1 MRPIRVLLTVS
12 AAALVAAACGDD
24 SPPAAAGSSA
34 PAAPTSAAASSGS
47 ASSGSASGSGTA
59 GLPAADILARTRTAF
74 KAAKSVHVT
83 GGGTSGQDTFK
94 VDMRYSAAG
103 NAIGTV
109 TNGGETIELRR
120 VGQVVYLKASTAF
133 WTATA
138 GAKAATAFGGKYVK
152 APVTDQR
159 VAAVVSLTDKGA
171 FIDAALSTTGG
182 VEKGATKTV
191 NGTQAIPLTIKDS
204 AGGSTLFVAATGEPL
219 PLEVLPQAG
228 GTDTGKVD
236 FLDYGVA
243 VNPAAPPAAQTV
255 DVSVVPGR

>member
-1 MRPIRVLLTVS
+1 VRPIRVLLAVS
-12 AAALVAAACGDD
+12 AAVLAAAACGD
-24 SPPAAAGSSA
+24 SSTPAAAPGGSSA
-34 PAAPTSAAASSGS
+34 PATATSAAAGGDT
-47 ASSGSASGSGTA
+47 ASQTA
-59 GLPAADILARTRTAF
+59 AEILARSKTAF
-74 KAAKSVHVT
+74 KAAKTVHVT

-103 NAIGTV
+103 DAIGTV

-120 VGQVVYLKASTAF
+120 VGQVVYLKASKAF

-138 GAKAATAFGGKYVK
+138 GAKAGTVFGEKFVK

-159 VAAVVSLTDKGA
+159 VSAVVSLTDKGA

-182 VEKGATKTV
+182 VDKGAVKSI
-191 NGTQAIPLTIKDS
+191 NGTPAIPLTIKDS

-236 FLDYGVA
+236 FVDYGAA
-243 VNPAAPPAAQTV
+243 VTAAAPPAAQTV
-255 DVSVVPGR
+255 DVTAVPSK

>member
-1 MRPIRVLLTVS
+1 VRPIRVLLAVS
-12 AAALVAAACGDD
+12 AALVAAACSD
-24 SPPAAAGSSA
+24 SSTPAAAPSGSSA
-34 PAAPTSAAASSGS
+34 PATATSAASGADTATLS
-47 ASSGSASGSGTA
+47 AAE
-59 GLPAADILARTRTAF
+59 ILTRSKTAF

-103 NAIGTV
+103 SAIGTV

-120 VGQVVYLKASTAF
+120 VGQVIFIKASKAF

-138 GAKAATAFGGKYVK
+138 GAKAGTLFGEKYVK

-159 VAAVVSLTDKGA
+159 VSAVVSLTDKGA

-182 VEKGATKTV
+182 VEKGAVKTV

-228 GTDTGKVD
+228 GKDTGQVD
-236 FLDYGVA
+236 FIDYGAA
-243 VNPAAPPAAQTV
+243 VNAAAPPAAQTV
-255 DVSVVPGR
+255 DVTAAPGN